1 MDTTV
6 DVSQVEEVINIAK
19 SQTPQKIIAAVI
31 VLVVGLI
38 LSRLAVKVINRLL
51 EKYRVVPSVT
61 SMLRTMIRFVIDL
74 TVVMIAANV
83 LGIPITSFVAVFSV
97 IGIAI
102 SLAVQGVL
110 SNLAGGLI
118 ILTVKTFEIGQF
130 VETDGYSG
138 TVKDI
143 NLMYTRL
150 LAPDGRVIFVPN
162 STTYTSRI
170 INYSMNPQRRIEL
183 SVSASYDNT
192 PEEVKQAL
200 MKAVKRIPQILS
212 DPEPVVHLENYG
224 DSAIQYTLWVWVNG
238 SDFLN
243 TKYRLNEEI
252 YTAFKENHVEMTY
265 PHLRVHMEEKED
277 IR

>member
-1 MDTTV
+1 
-6 DVSQVEEVINIAK
+6 
-19 SQTPQKIIAAVI
+19 
-31 VLVVGLI
+31 
-38 LSRLAVKVINRLL
+38 
-51 EKYRVVPSVT
+51 
-61 SMLRTMIRFVIDL
+61 
-74 TVVMIAANV
+74 
-83 LGIPITSFVAVFSV
+83 
-97 IGIAI
+97 
-102 SLAVQGVL
+102 
-110 SNLAGGLI
+110 
-118 ILTVKTFEIGQF
+118 
-130 VETDGYSG
+130 
-138 TVKDI
+138 
-143 NLMYTRL
+143 MYTRL

-265 PHLRVHMEEKED
+265 PHLRVHMEGKED

>member
-19 SQTPQKIIAAVI
+19 SQTPQKIIAAAI

-38 LSRLAVKVINRLL
+38 LSRMVVKLINRLL

-74 TVVMIAANV
+74 IVVMIAANV

-162 STTYTSRI
+162 STTYTNRL
-170 INYSMNPQRRIEL
+170 INYSMNPQRRIEI

-200 MKAVKRIPQILS
+200 KWIK
-212 DPEPVVHLENYG
+212 ENYG

-238 SDFLN
+238 PDFLN

-252 YTAFKENHVEMTY
+252 YAAFKENHVEMTY
-265 PHLRVHMEEKED
+265 PHLRVHMEGHEAK
-277 IR
+277 

>member
-19 SQTPQKIIAAVI
+19 SQTPQKIIAAAI

-38 LSRLAVKVINRLL
+38 LSRMVVKLINRLL

-74 TVVMIAANV
+74 IVVMIAANV

-183 SVSASYDNT
+183 SD
-192 PEEVKQAL
+192 
-200 MKAVKRIPQILS
+200 
-212 DPEPVVHLENYG
+212 
-224 DSAIQYTLWVWVNG
+224 
-238 SDFLN
+238 
-243 TKYRLNEEI
+243 
-252 YTAFKENHVEMTY
+252 
-265 PHLRVHMEEKED
+265 RVHKCGGQEAAA
-277 IR
+277 

>member
-19 SQTPQKIIAAVI
+19 SQTPQKIIAAAI

-38 LSRLAVKVINRLL
+38 LSRMVVKLINRLL

-74 TVVMIAANV
+74 IVVMIAANV

-162 STTYTSRI
+162 STTYTNRL
-170 INYSMNPQRRIEL
+170 INYSMNPQRRIEI

-200 MKAVKRIPQILS
+200 MKAVRRIPQILS
-212 DPEPVVHLENYG
+212 DAEPVVHLENYG
-224 DSAIQYTLWVWVNG
+224 DSARHSKKTM
-238 SDFLN
+238 S
-243 TKYRLNEEI
+243 R
-252 YTAFKENHVEMTY
+252 
-265 PHLRVHMEEKED
+265 
-277 IR
+277 